1 MFCLSL
7 WVISFFLFFH
17 TSDVGL
23 YFVRPCFSYF
33 TKYSRDPPPAGV
45 ARGGE
50 ELLSGWTP
58 LDYNRGGEGWWL
70 LSTVFCYFTIPSGIP
85 PPPGDSPRHNQIFTE
100 AHILKS
106 TSQPLF
112 VPRRDRFEV
121 FLARGPGW
129 HSRTSEVERK

>member
-45 ARGGE
+45 ARGGRGITVRLDSFRLQSRWGGVVVTVYS
-50 ELLSGWTP
+50 LLLFHHTEWHPP
-58 LDYNRGGEGWWL
+58 L
-70 LSTVFCYFTIPSGIP
+70 
-85 PPPGDSPRHNQIFTE
+85 PGDSPRHNQIFTE